1 MAWTAKNN
9 KEIEAYIKKSNLT
22 INTEDL
28 KLLYCRPRNVVEAEK
43 RRLNLLNRLEE
54 IIKSSKKLIDENII
68 NSQLSAMRY
77 IHAGD
82 EKGRTEAIKF
92 DEIVKSD
99 ERLIRICK
107 ELIDIA
113 NKKHNSKKGK

>member
-9 KEIEAYIKKSNLT
+9 EEIDAYIEQSNIT
-22 INTEDL
+22 IKRDK

-43 RRLNLLNRLEE
+43 RRLNLLDRLEE
-54 IIKSSKKLIDENII
+54 IIRCSKKMIDQHLIR
-68 NSQLSAMRY
+68 SQFSAMRY
-77 IHAGD
+77 IYDED
-82 EKGRTEAIKF
+82 EKGRTEAIRF
-92 DEIVKSD
+92 DELIKSD
-99 ERLIRICK
+99 DRLIGICK